1 MKNFF
6 TVYTLTECQFCKKA
20 ISLLDERKIPF
31 VVVVMDKN
39 PEFVQKVKT
48 DMKRQTVPIVLEHVD
63 QLGARIIGGSDD
75 LEAYLNSPEFSNGWV
90 FVYSN

>member
-6 TVYTLTECQFCKKA
+6 TVYTLTDCVFCKKA
-20 ISLLDERKIPF
+20 INVLDEKGIPF

-48 DMKRQTVPIVLEHVD
+48 DMKKETVPIILEHVD

-75 LEAYLNSPEFSNGWV
+75 LEAYLNSPEFKNG
-90 FVYSN
+90 

>member
-1 MKNFF
+1 MKKFF
-6 TVYTLTECQFCKKA
+6 TVYTLTDCEFCKKA
-20 ISLLDERKIPF
+20 INLLDEKGIPF

-75 LEAYLNSPEFSNGWV
+75 LENYLNSSEFVNG
-90 FVYSN
+90 